1 MMPVVASSAEE
12 LEEDASE
19 EPVPTPE
26 PASHAR
32 SRLFQRRRMT
42 IPVHVE
48 AEEATLGPRP

>member
-26 PASHAR
+26 PASPAR